1 LGQSSGQRSC
11 NKGQA
16 LEKKVK
22 AKFLI
27 LNHCLAMFGPQN
39 DKQLCNK
46 TLDQAVEVINQFSKK
61 ESEMNLVGGFNPFE
75 KY

>member
-1 LGQSSGQRSC
+1 
-11 NKGQA
+11 
-16 LEKKVK
+16 
-22 AKFLI
+22 
-27 LNHCLAMFGPQN
+27 MFGPQN